1 MSEPQRLKVIDA
13 GRPNTLGLT
22 QAALKLIVEKL
33 DAAEKGKSS
42 TKRNFSRW
50 PFVQASIKIAIVQP
64 SGSEVTLK
72 LAARNISRGGVSLLH
87 NCFVHPGS
95 QVTVSLP
102 RLAGGTKEVPG
113 SVKRCLHRRGVLHE
127 IGVSF
132 EEEIELREFVG
143 VARGTDLFS
152 LEKIEPDKLIGTV
165 LHVEDNDV
173 DARMF
178 QHFLRETQ
186 LRVKRAKTGLEG
198 VDMAVQEFS
207 LIVSDWRLPDITGTE
222 MIRRVRELGVETP
235 VILSTSDP
243 LGLMKEGLW
252 DEAHTGMVSKPLVQQ
267 NLLRAIAEH
276 LLVVGHGQQ
285 AEPPRSSSLNVSGNL
300 VEYNTKLNALLEK
313 PVQSELREIC
323 AAIRSAGAGSGDNN
337 LMRVAE
343 NASNILDAKGVE
355 TAKPLLRELL
365 RLTAGSKAA

>member
-33 DAAEKGKSS
+33 DAAEKGKAS

-50 PFVQASIKIAIVQP
+50 PFVHASIKVAIVQP

-95 QVTVSLP
+95 QVIVSLP
-102 RLAGGTKEVPG
+102 RLAGGAKDIVG

-127 IGVSF
+127 LGVSF
-132 EEEIELREFVG
+132 EEEIELRDFVG

-152 LEKIEPDKLIGTV
+152 LERIEPDKLIGTV

-178 QHFLRETQ
+178 AHFLRETQ
-186 LRVKRAKTGLEG
+186 LRVKRAKSGLEG
-198 VDMAVQEFS
+198 LDMAVQEFN
-207 LIVSDWRLPDITGTE
+207 LIVSDWRMPDITGTE
-222 MIRRVRELGVETP
+222 MIRRIRELGVETP

-252 DEAHTGMVSKPLVQQ
+252 DETNTGMVSKPLVQQ

-276 LLVVGHGQQ
+276 LLVVGHAAQPEGQR
-285 AEPPRSSSLNVSGNL
+285 PSPLNVSSA
-300 VEYNTKLNALLEK
+300 VSEYSAKLAALADSTDLANI
-313 PVQSELREIC
+313 RETC
-323 AAIRSAGAGSGDNN
+323 AGVRSAGAAAGDTN

-343 NASNILDAKGVE
+343 NAINILDSKGVE
-355 TAKPLLRELL
+355 TARPLLKELT
-365 RLTAGSKAA
+365 RLTKSNKAA